1 MFFHSITSLIIFL
14 PIIFLSYPIIK
25 EINRN
30 IANKY
35 LLLFSLIF
43 YSFDTPWF
51 IIPLLISAISDYFV
65 SKELIENKKEINS
78 YRICLLLIS
87 IFINIGL
94 LIIFKYQ
101 DFISNIL
108 GLLGNNLSVIY
119 VKNIILPA
127 GISFYTFQT
136 LSFTIDSY
144 KREIK
149 KIPSFSD
156 YLLYVSYFPQ
166 LVAGPILR
174 PSEFFNKNSKPK
186 LINNYIDIRNGFN
199 RICYG
204 LFLKL
209 CLADELANLNDIAFE
224 TNYFD
229 LGFFDTWT
237 MAFGFGL
244 QIYFDFSAYS
254 HMAIGVSKIIG
265 LNIKENFIFPYSSIS
280 ATEFWRK
287 WHISLSKWVGDYLYS
302 FLNKILPLYLM
313 GSIPLLITWS
323 LMGLWHGSS
332 LRFAIWGTLNGI
344 LILIHRIIKNVDFK
358 FLKIIINNKFI
369 SWLITLFSLMS
380 TWIYF
385 RSTSWEQANH
395 LYSNL
400 LRVDKTSLGFQENY
414 YLIVFIFSVFTFSF
428 GFIYNSKYFNYISN
442 NIFINFLGT
451 ILALSFALIF
461 INTQNSFIYF
471 QF

>member
-25 EINRN
+25 KVNKD

-65 SKELIENKKEINS
+65 SRELIENKNEINS

-119 VKNIILPA
+119 GRNIILPA

-136 LSFTIDSY
+136 LSFTIDSF

-174 PSEFFNKNSKPK
+174 PSEFFKKNSKPK

-302 FLNKILPLYLM
+302 FLNKVLPLYLM
-313 GSIPLLITWS
+313 GSIPLLITWG

-332 LRFAIWGTLNGI
+332 LRFALWGALNGI
-344 LILIHRIIKNVDFK
+344 LILIHRIIKNIDFK
-358 FLKIIINNKFI
+358 LLKIIINNKFI

-400 LRVDKTSLGFQENY
+400 LRIDKTSLGFQENY
-414 YLIVFIFSVFTFSF
+414 YLIVFIFSIFTFSF

>member
-358 FLKIIINNKFI
+358 FLKIVINNKFI

>member
-344 LILIHRIIKNVDFK
+344 LILIHRIIKNIDFK

>member
-25 EINRN
+25 KINRN

-65 SKELIENKKEINS
+65 SRELIENKNEINS

-119 VKNIILPA
+119 GRNIILPA

-136 LSFTIDSY
+136 LSFTIDSF

-174 PSEFFNKNSKPK
+174 PSEFFKKNSKPK

-302 FLNKILPLYLM
+302 FLNKVLPLYLM

-344 LILIHRIIKNVDFK
+344 LILIHRIIKNIDFK
-358 FLKIIINNKFI
+358 LLKIIINNKFI

-400 LRVDKTSLGFQENY
+400 LRIDKTSLGFQENY
-414 YLIVFIFSVFTFSF
+414 YLIVFIFSIFTFSF